1 MRVTTKGQVTIP
13 KEVRTK
19 LGIAAGSEVDFVE
32 RSDGVIE
39 LVRPEQ
45 NPGQDTI
52 LLRKL
57 NDWFQR
63 IESAGNSGLSADDI
77 MAMTRDHDAGH
88 DR

>member
-13 KEVRTK
+13 KDVRTK
-19 LGIAAGSEVDFVE
+19 LGITAGSEVDFVE
-32 RSDGVIE
+32 RPDGVVE
-39 LVRPEQ
+39 LVRPEK
-45 NPGQDTI
+45 NPGQDTV

-63 IESAGNSGLSADDI
+63 IEGTGDSGLSADEI
-77 MAMTRDHDAGH
+77 MAMTRDRDARH

>member
-13 KEVRTK
+13 KDVRTK
-19 LGIAAGSEVDFVE
+19 LGISAGSEVEFVE
-32 RSDGVIE
+32 RADGVVE
-39 LVRPEQ
+39 LVHPEK
-45 NPGQDTI
+45 NPGQDTV

-63 IESAGNSGLSADDI
+63 IEGTGDSGLLADDI
-77 MAMTRDHDAGH
+77 MAMTRDQDARH